1 LTPAV
6 FNVAAGDTAGF
17 IAAINASNV
26 NNQPDTI
33 ELAAGSTYTFSAVA
47 DPADGGS
54 ALPTIVRDTADANT
68 LTIHGNGATLQRSLT
83 AGTPTF
89 RFLRSGVFPNNIAVT
104 VSNLSFFNGD
114 AGLGKGGAILLQAG
128 DLTLTGCTFA
138 NDQADTGG
146 AVYVTTTSVAPRFV
160 SVASSMFTG
169 DTANGSNNGGAGGA
183 FYSSG
188 ASSVDIEGST
198 FSGNTSAKEG
208 GAVRVQTSSATIT
221 VGGSTFANN
230 TANGGNGGG
239 AIFVQGPTTIT
250 NTTVRDNVSAVG
262 GGGIWVQSGGSLVL
276 TGSTVS
282 TNSANSS
289 TSGGGGVFSQAAL
302 TVVNST
308 ITGNRGGNG
317 GGIAFVNGAP
327 TGTITNSTITDNRA
341 FFGLATGG
349 GIEVTGTGTLSIGD
363 TIVAGNGFD
372 AGVSGTGPDIG
383 GPVVSLGYNLI
394 QDPTGST
401 ITGNSTGNINGVS
414 PNLGLLQNN
423 GGPTATR
430 LPLPGSPVVDAG
442 DPAFAPPPATD
453 QRGLPRVQNGR
464 TDIGSVEVQVQ
475 PLTVAAVAVNN
486 GSAQRSEVRSI
497 AVTFS
502 GPATFTGGN
511 GNAAAA
517 FQLNHVQT
525 GNNVALASTVST
537 DAHGRTVVT
546 LTFSGSETDAVSGQ
560 NSGALSL
567 ADGRYTLTIASGSVS
582 DSTGAAL
589 DGDANGTPGG
599 NYVSPAD
606 TLGGGAGQLHLYRLF
621 GDVNGDGVVDQQD
634 LGQFRSTFNTDNTNP
649 LYLAFLDA
657 NNDGFV
663 DQQDLGQFRGRFN
676 VNVF

>member
-1 LTPAV
+1 LTPAT
-6 FNVAAGDTAGF
+6 FNIAAGDTAGF
-17 IAAINASNV
+17 IAAINASNI

-47 DPADGGS
+47 DPADNGN
-54 ALPTIVRDTADANT
+54 ALPTILRDTADANT
-68 LTIHGNGATLQRSLT
+68 LTIHGNGATLQRSLA

-128 DLTLTGCTFA
+128 DLTLSGCTFA

-188 ASSVDIEGST
+188 ASNVDIEGST

-208 GAVRVQTSSATIT
+208 GAVRVQTSSATVT

-250 NTTVRDNVSAVG
+250 NTTVRDNISAVG
-262 GGGIWVQSGGSLVL
+262 GGGIWVQGGSTGSLVL
-276 TGSTVS
+276 TNSTVS

-289 TSGGGGVFSQAAL
+289 TAAGGGVFCQASL
-302 TVVNST
+302 SVVNST

-317 GGIAFVNGAP
+317 GGIAFTNGSP
-327 TGTITNSTITDNRA
+327 TGSITHSTITDNRA
-341 FFGLATGG
+341 FFTLATGG
-349 GIEVTGTGTLSIGD
+349 GIEVTGTGTLSVGQ

-372 AGVSGTGPDIG
+372 AGISGTGPDIG

-394 QDPTGST
+394 QDPTGAT
-401 ITGNSTGNINGVS
+401 ITGSTTGNITGVS

-453 QRGLPRVQNGR
+453 QRGLPRVYNGR
-464 TDIGSVEVQVQ
+464 IDIGAVEVG
-475 PLTVAAVAVNN
+475 PLTVAAVSVNN
-486 GSAQRSEVRSI
+486 GLAQRSEVRSI

-502 GPATFTGGN
+502 GTATFAGGN

-537 DAHGRTVVT
+537 DAQGRTVVI
-546 LTFSGSETDAVSGQ
+546 LTFSGGETDAVSGQ

-567 ADGRYTLTIASGSVS
+567 ADGRYTLTIASGSVT

-599 NYVSPAD
+599 NYVSPTD
-606 TLGGGAGQLHLYRLF
+606 TLGGGVGQLHLYRLF
-621 GDVNGDGVVDQQD
+621 GDVTGDGIVDQQD
-634 LGQFRSTFNTDNTNP
+634 LGQFRTSFNSGAPNP
-649 LYLAFLDA
+649 AFDA

-663 DQQDLGQFRGRFN
+663 DQQDLGQFRTRFN
-676 VNVF
+676 ANVF